1 MWVVTH
7 PRWFDP
13 LALLLVMCGGAAGV
27 AARAAL
33 ILAVPEP
40 APALVVPGLTLAV
53 NLLGSF
59 LLGVVVAS
67 LGERHPRWRVFLGT
81 GVMGGFTTYS
91 AFAVQSVT
99 TAGAAPVVGLAL
111 IAVSVFG
118 GVVAAAF
125 GLVMGRRFAP
135 SAGAEPAPGDAE

>member
-1 MWVVTH
+1 MTH

-13 LALLLVMCGGAAGV
+13 LALLLVVCGGAAGV

-33 ILAVPEP
+33 TLAVPEH
-40 APALVVPGLTLAV
+40 APALVVPGVTLAV

-67 LGERHPRWRVFLGT
+67 LTERHPRWRLFLGT

-91 AFAVQSVT
+91 AFAVQAVS

-111 IAVSVFG
+111 VAVSVLG
-118 GVVAAAF
+118 GVIAAAW
-125 GLVMGRRFAP
+125 GLVVGRRFASP
-135 SAGAEPAPGDAE
+135 AGAAPAPGDAE